1 MPEGIPK
8 FDPNKPYNEVQTS
21 APKFDPSKPYK
32 PIVQEDIIKEGFTPG
47 DVTGGDDELEKRLDF
62 IQKDSKRTMRDDEKD
77 ILRDMYKNPN
87 ATKADL
93 TDAILT
99 FQGKKL
105 KQVDNTIT
113 TPAYYMDKDARGI
126 YKPIALRVGEKAPKD
141 KETSSIWGTQKSAND
156 DALYTDVAKTAFNI
170 IPGVIGGVVDLAQLG
185 TQLITGEE
193 SDALRATQQS
203 IENLKFKKDEDI
215 SGSLYDIKDINS
227 FTDLFDS
234 KRLDLSPK
242 TIWGTALSAAGFMG
256 EMLVPAGF
264 VAKGA
269 KAYKAGRLGLE
280 AVKDGVQLSKIGQK
294 ASVFAGSFMTQIGDV
309 MDSSS
314 EAGLDGRSKALYDLT
329 IGSALALVD
338 AKYDVAGKILMNKLS
353 QDAKKE
359 ILSGVG
365 KKIVKDEFGN
375 ITKQSLNDVTKE
387 AMTAYTPIVSGFAKT
402 AGKDILDEVKDETLQ
417 SFLEKAGQQLYDKI
431 SPDDKAKFGTDAFG
445 AKSFGEYINSALS
458 GLVGAGAPSI
468 ISAKGKQKADYEAQS
483 NSAYEAVKDGDEGVK
498 ALKTN
503 ITNAFE
509 KGEINQQD
517 YDNAM
522 FKVNAYDSYHKVS
535 SDLSLDDANK
545 KKLFELS
552 LQKENLKASIK
563 EAEAKDTEGHSR
575 LDKMTPPELGLH
587 NAKVKQ
593 AKALQDDIDLIV
605 AKSEVMQQP
614 EVSESVIDK
623 VVKEEEKAAAGPKGR
638 VKGEPKSE
646 IGELLGRYGQIK
658 VKESKL
664 EEMVPNGQKYTPPK
678 KVVDETRTMK
688 DISPD
693 EWNASDFDVTIKQH
707 KFADALDA
715 APEKTVGGTLQ
726 EDNKFIDNK
735 GREVQTFNITLPNGK
750 SVRFASSMV
759 RHPEENALGG
769 FRGNTYEE
777 NLTNKENPIGQKVGA
792 TVRTLKD
799 SGRKVIF
806 IWNAEEGPKFGKHVG
821 MVKESMRGNSNYSEA
836 DLDEM
841 ADLRMLNMGENPN
854 APAPGIINPEGP
866 INEGPVK
873 EKPTKKS
880 PKKSNPSSV
889 TRDVRQELLGLK
901 YTKADIQNMTV
912 KEAYDIANE
921 KRSKVAKQESKEVEI
936 SDKKKIAEYRSKE
949 QEDLIEAGI
958 NLEDY
963 PGTYGNEQGNMP
975 DDLYAKYKPI
985 YNKYNKLITE
995 ASESKPAEKDSS
1007 KGDLRNVEIK
1017 EKKSNTDAKDNTSET
1032 KDDVNNAP
1040 IMKSKASGNKTLYTP
1055 RKVLELAYAND
1066 KMNNPDVG
1074 GAGQTLENIIRRGGY
1089 AIEELDALIPGWR
1102 TMSLE
1107 YRSTKKD
1114 TGIGSKNYKENKNQF
1129 TGRSSSKVLPSGE
1142 KIKGKYKLVEAKDVL
1157 ASHNEKNFGQ
1167 TENFPKRED
1176 GSTLNDRDYERD
1188 KNAQKEVVRIAN
1200 EFDSRALDNIPTV
1213 TNDGIVVDGNNR
1225 TMSRKLAA
1233 ENNTDAEYK
1242 ESLKEQADMYGFTEE
1257 QVNSLKNPFLVFE
1270 MEGNV
1275 EYSTKLFSEFN
1286 KSEKKEKSPID
1297 KAIQVSKTIDERSK
1311 RLISDL
1317 YSDVSTPSEVTSNP
1331 VKVRQAIKILQDLGI
1346 LQPNE
1351 LPRYFDITK
1360 STTTKDGVSLLES
1373 IVLGSTLTE
1382 SALRSLDVEGMG
1394 KVRTQLL
1401 SSIAQLTK
1409 NSTLGKNSL
1418 VNEISTVVDL
1428 INSLK
1433 SLDLSLDQYVNQ
1445 PDLFGDKQKVNI
1457 NEYAVATALSESG
1470 FKKWLQDYNNRV
1482 GQMDLFK
1489 GEVVTKNEILEE
1501 TIQKNTGKPASSIF
1515 GVEKL
1520 QKVKPKAETISKFKQ
1535 SVDLFYKAKDTDGA
1549 SKRRAILEQRREF
1562 LEKNPSFK
1570 YIDDNMKYIYKE
1582 LEQKGIIE
1590 RFGECP

>member
-21 APKFDPSKPYK
+21 VPKFDPSKPYK
-32 PIVQEDIIKEGFTPG
+32 PIVQEDVIKEGFTPG
-47 DVTGGDDELEKRLDF
+47 DVTGGDDYELEKRLDF

-99 FQGKKL
+99 LQGKKP
-105 KQVDNTIT
+105 KQPSENVTGVQ
-113 TPAYYMDKDARGI
+113 YYMDKDERGI
-126 YKPIALRVGEKAPKD
+126 YKPIALGFGEKPPPGKQVN
-141 KETSSIWGTQKSAND
+141 SIFGTQKSAND
-156 DALYTDVAKTAFNI
+156 DNWYTDLAKTAYNI
-170 IPGVIGGVVDLAQLG
+170 LPSSAENVIDFFQAGTELA
-185 TQLITGEE
+185 TGE
-193 SDALRATQQS
+193 QS
-203 IENLKFKKDEDI
+203 EYLQSLKNSANALKFSKDEDLQKSIYNSEGVKEWGDLI
-215 SGSLYDIKDINS
+215 SKD
-227 FTDLFDS
+227 
-234 KRLDLSPK
+234 RLDLSPEAV
-242 TIWGTALSAAGFMG
+242 WGTVNGAIESVG
-256 EMLVPAGF
+256 EFLVPASAISKGF
-264 VAKGA
+264 KLGA
-269 KAYKAGRLGLE
+269 KSTAFIASYLTNLGEGLD
-280 AVKDGVQLSKIGQK
+280 AAD
-294 ASVFAGSFMTQIGDV
+294 
-309 MDSSS
+309 
-314 EAGLDGRSKALYDLT
+314 EAGLTGRDR
-329 IGSALALVD
+329 SAFAMSVTLPLAAID
-338 AKYDVAGKILMNKLS
+338 AKFDVGSKILSNKMANEAK
-353 QDAKKE
+353 QDLIKG
-359 ILSGVG
+359 LG
-365 KKIVKDEFGN
+365 KKVVKDELGN
-375 ITKQSLNDVTKE
+375 ITEQSLKEVSKE
-387 AMTAYTPIVSGFAKT
+387 AVAAYSPLASSFVKVAAKDVLEEGGEE
-402 AGKDILDEVKDETLQ
+402 ALQ
-417 SFLEKAGQQLYDKI
+417 SFVSTAGQQLYDKLT
-431 SPDDKAKFGTDAFG
+431 PEDKVKFGTDAFSVQ
-445 AKSFGEYINSALS
+445 SFGKYLS
-458 GLVGAGAPSI
+458 EGIAGAVGGGPLSVV
-468 ISAKGKQKADYEAQS
+468 SAMGKQKADYKAQS
-483 NSAYEAVKDGDEGVK
+483 NAVYDAVKDGDEGVK

-509 KGEINQQD
+509 KGEINKQD

-522 FKVNAYDSYHKVS
+522 FKVDAYDSYNKVS
-535 SDLSLDDANK
+535 SDLTLDDANK

-563 EAEAKDTEGHSR
+563 AAEAKDTEGHSR

-593 AKALQDDIDLIV
+593 AKALQEDIDLIV
-605 AKSEVMQQP
+605 AKSEIMQQP

-623 VVKEEEKAAAGPKGR
+623 VVKEEEKAAAAPKER

-678 KVVDETRTMK
+678 KVTDETRTMK
-688 DISPD
+688 DFSTQ
-693 EWNASDFDVTIKQH
+693 EFNEADFTIKQH
-707 KFADALDA
+707 KFADALDEI
-715 APEKTVGGTLQ
+715 PEKTTVGTLQ
-726 EDNKFIDNK
+726 EDNKFKKEN
-735 GREVQTFNITLPNGK
+735 GEVVQTFNLTLDNGK
-750 SVRFASSMV
+750 SIRYASSKV
-759 RHPEENALGG
+759 RYPEENAVGG

-777 NLTNKENPIGQKVGA
+777 NLTNRENPIGQKIGA

-806 IWNAEEGPKFGKHVG
+806 LWNADEGPKFGKHVG
-821 MVKESMRGNSNYSEA
+821 MAKETKEGKSVYSQA
-836 DLDEM
+836 DIDEM
-841 ADLRMLNMGENPN
+841 ADLRMMNMGQNPTG
-854 APAPGIINPEGP
+854 PATNIINPEGP
-866 INEGPVK
+866 INEGPIK
-873 EKPTKKS
+873 EKPSKKS

-921 KRSKVAKQESKEVEI
+921 KRSKVAKQESKDVEI
-936 SDKKKIAEYRSKE
+936 SNKKKIAEYRKKE
-949 QEDLIEAGI
+949 QEELKEAGI

-963 PGTYGNEQGNMP
+963 PGTYGNEQGKMP

-985 YNKYNKLITE
+985 YDKYNELITKASE
-995 ASESKPAEKDSS
+995 NKPVESSESKP
-1007 KGDLRNVEIK
+1007 V
-1017 EKKSNTDAKDNTSET
+1017 
-1032 KDDVNNAP
+1032 
-1040 IMKSKASGNKTLYTP
+1040 
-1055 RKVLELAYAND
+1055 
-1066 KMNNPDVG
+1066 
-1074 GAGQTLENIIRRGGY
+1074 
-1089 AIEELDALIPGWR
+1089 
-1102 TMSLE
+1102 LE

-1114 TGIGSKNYKENKNQF
+1114 TGIGSENYKENKNQF

-1200 EFDSRALDNIPTV
+1200 EFDSRALDNIPTI

-1331 VKVRQAIKILQDLGI
+1331 IKVRQAIKILQDLGI

-1351 LPRYFDITK
+1351 FPRYFDITK

-1409 NSTLGKNSL
+1409 NSTLGKDSL

-1489 GEVVTKNEILEE
+1489 REVVTKNEILEE

-1515 GVEKL
+1515 GVERL